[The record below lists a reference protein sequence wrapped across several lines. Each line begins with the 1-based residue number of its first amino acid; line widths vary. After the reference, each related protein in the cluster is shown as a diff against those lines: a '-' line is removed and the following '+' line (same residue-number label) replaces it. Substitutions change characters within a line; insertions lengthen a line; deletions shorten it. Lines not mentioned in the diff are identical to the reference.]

1 MKTWIEIN
9 NDSRAMCNNNGH
21 IKLINLLLKSSLSAY
36 TYILIKGTITAAL
49 RTTDRENKQ
58 EIIS

>member
-1 MKTWIEIN
+1 
-9 NDSRAMCNNNGH
+9 MCNNNGY
-21 IKLINLLLKSSLSAY
+21 IKLINSMLKSSLSGY

-58 EIIS
+58 VIIS